1 MPKMFMPA
9 GQVCGPA
16 AKKPKTVM
24 LKTEHDPR
32 AREKKIMPRLLA
44 IKQAIY
50 ELGISRTAL
59 YELIEDGRLKTLK
72 IGRRRLVPIE
82 AIEELIAGLGK

>member
-1 MPKMFMPA
+1 MSKSD
-9 GQVCGPA
+9 
-16 AKKPKTVM
+16 K
-24 LKTEHDPR
+24 R
-32 AREKKIMPRLLA
+32 PRLLA

-59 YELIEDGRLKTLK
+59 YDLINAGKLKTLK

>member
-1 MPKMFMPA
+1 MPTTDH
-9 GQVCGPA
+9 
-16 AKKPKTVM
+16 AKFHV
-24 LKTEHDPR
+24 
-32 AREKKIMPRLLA
+32 ARTMPRLLA

-59 YELIEDGRLKTLK
+59 YELIEDGRLKTVK

>member
-1 MPKMFMPA
+1 
-9 GQVCGPA
+9 
-16 AKKPKTVM
+16 
-24 LKTEHDPR
+24 
-32 AREKKIMPRLLA
+32 MPRLLA

-59 YELIEDGRLKTLK
+59 YELINAGKLRTVK

-82 AIEELIAGLGK
+82 AIEELVAELGK

>member
-1 MPKMFMPA
+1 MRSSQYPQSHNTKS
-9 GQVCGPA
+9 
-16 AKKPKTVM
+16 
-24 LKTEHDPR
+24 L
-32 AREKKIMPRLLA
+32 PRLLA

-59 YELIEDGRLKTLK
+59 YELINAGTLKTVK
-72 IGRRRLVPIE
+72 IGRRRLVPTE

>member
-1 MPKMFMPA
+1 MRSFGHP
-9 GQVCGPA
+9 QSQR
-16 AKKPKTVM
+16 AKS
-24 LKTEHDPR
+24 L
-32 AREKKIMPRLLA
+32 PRLLA

-59 YELIEDGRLKTLK
+59 YELIKDGELKTVK

-82 AIEELIAGLGK
+82 AIEEFVAVLGKVMGPP

>member
-1 MPKMFMPA
+1 MS
-9 GQVCGPA
+9 
-16 AKKPKTVM
+16 KTD
-24 LKTEHDPR
+24 KW
-32 AREKKIMPRLLA
+32 PRLLA

-59 YELIEDGRLKTLK
+59 YDLINAGKLRTVK

-82 AIEELIAGLGK
+82 SIEECVAGLGQGGGGHDV

>member
-1 MPKMFMPA
+1 MRNLHHP
-9 GQVCGPA
+9 QSHT
-16 AKKPKTVM
+16 AKT
-24 LKTEHDPR
+24 L
-32 AREKKIMPRLLA
+32 PRLLA

-59 YELIEDGRLKTLK
+59 YELIEAGRLKTVK

-82 AIEELIAGLGK
+82 AIDELIAGLEK

>member
-1 MPKMFMPA
+1 MRTFNHFH
-9 GQVCGPA
+9 Q
-16 AKKPKTVM
+16 AKN
-24 LKTEHDPR
+24 L
-32 AREKKIMPRLLA
+32 PRLLA

-59 YELIEDGRLKTLK
+59 YELIKDGKLKTVK

-82 AIEELIAGLGK
+82 AIEELVAGLGQGWGRP

>member
-1 MPKMFMPA
+1 MSI
-9 GQVCGPA
+9 
-16 AKKPKTVM
+16 KKPTKLRTQ
-24 LKTEHDPR
+24 T
-32 AREKKIMPRLLA
+32 MPRLLA

-59 YELIEDGRLKTLK
+59 YELINAGKLKTVK

-82 AIEELIAGLGK
+82 AIEELVAGLGQ

>member
-1 MPKMFMPA
+1 MPTQDHPGFRTA
-9 GQVCGPA
+9 H
-16 AKKPKTVM
+16 T
-24 LKTEHDPR
+24 
-32 AREKKIMPRLLA
+32 MPRLLA

-59 YELIEDGRLKTLK
+59 YELIKDGKLKTVK

-82 AIEELIAGLGK
+82 AIEELVAGLGK

>member
-1 MPKMFMPA
+1 
-9 GQVCGPA
+9 
-16 AKKPKTVM
+16 
-24 LKTEHDPR
+24 
-32 AREKKIMPRLLA
+32 MPRLLA

-59 YELIEDGRLKTLK
+59 YELIEDGRLKTVK